1 MTVSRCTTRHNSG
14 FLRMTIAAFC
24 ALTFCFASAAAQPV
38 RFPSP
43 SPAATVKQT
52 IGVTDVTVS
61 YSRPGVKG
69 REIWGKLVPY
79 GELWRSGANMAT
91 TLELSDEATIEGQK
105 IAAGKY
111 SVFTIPA
118 QQGDW
123 TLVINK
129 NPNLA
134 GTAGYKQ
141 EEDVFRVKVK
151 AQMQPSSRE
160 WLEYAFE
167 ELSDSSAT
175 LALYWERLR
184 LPIKI
189 STASSD
195 LAFGKA
201 RAAVAQA
208 QGAFI
213 GFANYALQTGSNLD
227 EALKM
232 LDASIAVQEGY
243 RNYVLKARILER
255 MGKKADAVKIMEKG
269 VAMGKSAKTPPF
281 DLADNEKILASW
293 KSGK

>member
-1 MTVSRCTTRHNSG
+1 MIVSRCTRQNREFRRIMSLALG
-14 FLRMTIAAFC
+14 FIA
-24 ALTFCFASAAAQPV
+24 LSFASVSAQSV

-43 SPAATVKQT
+43 SPAAMVKQT
-52 IGVTDVTVS
+52 IGVVDATIN

-69 REIWGKLVPY
+69 REVWGKLVPY

-111 SVFTIPA
+111 SLFTIPA

-134 GTAGYKQ
+134 GTGGYKQ
-141 EEDVFRVKVK
+141 EEDALRVKVK
-151 AQMQPSSRE
+151 AQMQTTSRE

-167 ELSDSSAT
+167 ELTDSSAT

-184 LPIKI
+184 LPVKI
-189 STASSD
+189 SVAAND
-195 LAFGKA
+195 LACGKA

-208 QGAFI
+208 QGALI
-213 GFANYALQTGSNLD
+213 GFANYALQTGTNLD

-232 LDASIAVQEGY
+232 LDASIAVQESY
-243 RNYVLKARILER
+243 RNHVLKARILER
-255 MGKKADAVKIMEKG
+255 LGKKADAMKLMEKG